1 MKNKNKDEQRAAKA
15 KSEKKTLE
23 QTRGCTKMTHIKFRL
38 VWPILAPMRSEPFP
52 HSRQLVIEHRFERVV
67 EYTGQAVFLHVGLH
81 LWSEA
86 VI

>member
-1 MKNKNKDEQRAAKA
+1 
-15 KSEKKTLE
+15 
-23 QTRGCTKMTHIKFRL
+23 
-38 VWPILAPMRSEPFP
+38 MRSEPFP

-67 EYTGQAVFLHVGLH
+67 EYTGQAVFLHLGLH